1 MILKVLTY
9 LFGSLDN
16 TGNGASARKLAT
28 FTAIITGVILS
39 IKNGDGN
46 NVAILVGIW
55 LTYACLNSGLV
66 TYQQLIN
73 AKLNKTTDTV
83 IQTNTTSD
91 TTIVKTNG

>member
-1 MILKVLTY
+1 MIPKILTY

-39 IKNGDGN
+39 IKDGDSN

-73 AKLNKTTDTV
+73 AKLNKTDTI
-83 IQTNTTSD
+83 IQTSTTSD
-91 TTIVKTNG
+91 TIIKTNV

>member
-1 MILKVLTY
+1 MILKILTY

-28 FTAIITGVILS
+28 FTAIITAIILS
-39 IKNGDGN
+39 IKDGSSQ
-46 NVAILVGIW
+46 NVTILVSLW

-73 AKLNKTTDTV
+73 AKLNKTDDR
-83 IQTNTTSD
+83 IP
-91 TTIVKTNG
+91 KT